1 VWAQFHALE
10 LERLRNLLASSVV
23 IELRNI
29 YHPEEMDRH
38 GFAYACIGRPPMTP
52 TFAGV
57 QYSTADI
64 A

>member
-1 VWAQFHALE
+1 
-10 LERLRNLLASSVV
+10 LRNLLASSVV
-23 IELRNI
+23 IELGNI